1 MKDEEVDLRDVG
13 GVVNRA
19 LLIIFCC
26 CFGVLLMGL
35 RAELTLQSEGPRFT
49 ADALPPCIN
58 AMLIIVTKWECLV
71 FLRKQ
76 LISNDLTN

>member
-1 MKDEEVDLRDVG
+1 MNLSTSDLNKPEFMKDEEVDLREVG
-13 GVVNRA
+13 GVVKRA

-35 RAELTLQSEGPRFT
+35 RADLTLQSEGPRFT

-58 AMLIIVTKWECLV
+58 AMLIIVTSV
-71 FLRKQ
+71 TQF
-76 LISNDLTN
+76 I